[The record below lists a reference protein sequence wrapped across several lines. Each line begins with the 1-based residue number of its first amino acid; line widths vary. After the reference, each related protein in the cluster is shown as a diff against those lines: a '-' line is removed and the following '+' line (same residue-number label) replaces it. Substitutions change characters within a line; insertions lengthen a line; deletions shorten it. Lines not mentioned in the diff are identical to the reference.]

1 MFIGYKDGSIIFG
14 GTTNQPHDNLVI
26 TLDEMEQLA
35 AFYQHEQDKTAVKE
49 YLKTAINILGSA
61 EISTELA
68 KKYLYDAGLLDQL
81 VEESNHSQENF
92 GDNFLTSIAKGIE
105 ALEKRFDVKKWEGL
119 PEPVA
124 NRMAH
129 EFIAERNPCRWTG
142 SGDAPDDVGFEP
154 LNFPIDDIYPKGD
167 KPVLR
172 MQLIGTTFPKLHYVY
187 ECSIIENG
195 VDLWARRTQDA
206 MTAGSIE
213 SLADTILYVARA
225 YELSKGFE
233 RVYVQRSTLDKEEYD
248 GIIAGFR
255 YGANFDKNSFISVSG
270 FFPDDIDMTITWKC
284 DDDGKVYNEAVLHKN
299 SSEEVL
305 AYSGRMY
312 KFCNHYVLPYKG
324 AEYHVIVNVLPEP
337 HVLEKTVYI
346 SEKHART
353 IEKYLRGKELQGMGA
368 SLSETATF
376 PDGFS
381 LDIRCCGTEDD
392 SFAEAILYDCEDKEV
407 ALTEPCDAFTGCWEL
422 EDETTGTTYRAHVM
436 TESDYN

>member
-1 MFIGYKDGSIIFG
+1 MFIDYKDGSIIFG
-14 GTTNQPHDNLVI
+14 GTANQPHDNLVI

-35 AFYQHEQDKTAVKE
+35 DFYQYEQDKAAVKE
-49 YLKTAINILGSA
+49 YLKAVISIPGSA
-61 EISTELA
+61 EIFTELA

-81 VEESNHSQENF
+81 IEESNHNQENF
-92 GDNFLTSIAKGIE
+92 GNDFLTSVAKGVKT
-105 ALEKRFDVKKWEGL
+105 LEEKLNVKGWEGL
-119 PEPVA
+119 TKNIA

-213 SLADTILYVARA
+213 DLADTILYVARA

-233 RVYVQRSTLDKEEYD
+233 RVYVQHSTLDKEEYD
-248 GIIAGFR
+248 GIIAGFH

-284 DDDGKVYNEAVLHKN
+284 DDNGKVYNEAVLHKN
-299 SSEEVL
+299 SSEEAL
-305 AYSGRMY
+305 ARSGRMY
-312 KFCNHYVLPYKG
+312 EFCNHYVLPYKG
-324 AEYHVIVNVLPEP
+324 AESHVIVNVLPEP
-337 HVLEKTVYI
+337 HVLEKTIYI
-346 SEKHART
+346 GEKRAET
-353 IEKYLRGKELQGMGA
+353 IEKYLRAKELQGMGV
-368 SLSETATF
+368 SLSETAVF

-381 LDIRCCGTEDD
+381 MDIRCCGTDVD
-392 SFAEAILYDCEDKEV
+392 SFTEAILYDREGKEV
-407 ALTEPCDAFTGCWEL
+407 ALTEPCDVFTGCWEL
-422 EDETTGTTYRAHVM
+422 EDETTGTTYRVHVM
-436 TESDYN
+436 TKPHLN

>member
-35 AFYQHEQDKTAVKE
+35 AFYQHEQDKTAVKK

-105 ALEKRFDVKKWEGL
+105 ALEKKLDVKKWEGL

-172 MQLIGTTFPKLHYVY
+172 M
-187 ECSIIENG
+187 
-195 VDLWARRTQDA
+195 
-206 MTAGSIE
+206 
-213 SLADTILYVARA
+213 
-225 YELSKGFE
+225 
-233 RVYVQRSTLDKEEYD
+233 
-248 GIIAGFR
+248 
-255 YGANFDKNSFISVSG
+255 
-270 FFPDDIDMTITWKC
+270 
-284 DDDGKVYNEAVLHKN
+284 
-299 SSEEVL
+299 
-305 AYSGRMY
+305 
-312 KFCNHYVLPYKG
+312 
-324 AEYHVIVNVLPEP
+324 
-337 HVLEKTVYI
+337 
-346 SEKHART
+346 
-353 IEKYLRGKELQGMGA
+353 
-368 SLSETATF
+368 
-376 PDGFS
+376 
-381 LDIRCCGTEDD
+381 
-392 SFAEAILYDCEDKEV
+392 
-407 ALTEPCDAFTGCWEL
+407 
-422 EDETTGTTYRAHVM
+422 
-436 TESDYN
+436 

>member
-1 MFIGYKDGSIIFG
+1 MFISYKDDSVILSR
-14 GTTNQPHDNLVI
+14 TSNQPHNVLVI

-35 AFYQHEQDKTAVKE
+35 DFYQYEQDKAAVKE
-49 YLKTAINILGSA
+49 YLKTAINIPGSA
-61 EISTELA
+61 EVSAELA

-81 VEESNHSQENF
+81 IEESNHNQEEF
-92 GDNFLTSIAKGIE
+92 GDDFFLSVVKGVKT
-105 ALEKRFDVKKWEGL
+105 LEEKLNVKEWEGL
-119 PEPVA
+119 TESVA

-172 MQLIGTTFPKLHYVY
+172 MQLVGTTFPKLHYVY

-195 VDLWARRTQDA
+195 VDLWARRTHDA
-206 MTAGSIE
+206 MTAGRIE
-213 SLADTILYVARA
+213 SLANTILYVARA

-312 KFCNHYVLPYKG
+312 EFCNHYVLPYKG
-324 AEYHVIVNVLPEP
+324 AEYRVIVNVLPEP

-346 SEKHART
+346 SEKRVQT

-368 SLSETATF
+368 SLSETAVF
-376 PDGFS
+376 PDGFCM
-381 LDIRCCGTEDD
+381 DIRCCGTEDD
-392 SFAEAILYDCEDKEV
+392 SFTEAILYDREGKEV
-407 ALTEPCDAFTGCWEL
+407 ALTEPCDVFTGCWEL
-422 EDETTGTTYRAHVM
+422 EDETTGTTYRIHVM
-436 TESDYN
+436 TKPHLN

>member
-105 ALEKRFDVKKWEGL
+105 ALEKRLDVKEWEGL

-154 LNFPIDDIYPKGD
+154 LNLPIDDIYPKGD

-172 MQLIGTTFPKLHYVY
+172 IQNLEDFDEACEALDS
-187 ECSIIENG
+187 CG
-195 VDLWARRTQDA
+195 VKFELDGGDRIMVEDELRQDA
-206 MTAGSIE
+206 
-213 SLADTILYVARA
+213 
-225 YELSKGFE
+225 LSVF
-233 RVYVQRSTLDKEEYD
+233 DEYD
-248 GIIAGFR
+248 
-255 YGANFDKNSFISVSG
+255 
-270 FFPDDIDMTITWKC
+270 ID
-284 DDDGKVYNEAVLHKN
+284 A
-299 SSEEVL
+299 EEV
-305 AYSGRMY
+305 
-312 KFCNHYVLPYKG
+312 
-324 AEYHVIVNVLPEP
+324 
-337 HVLEKTVYI
+337 
-346 SEKHART
+346 
-353 IEKYLRGKELQGMGA
+353 
-368 SLSETATF
+368 
-376 PDGFS
+376 
-381 LDIRCCGTEDD
+381 
-392 SFAEAILYDCEDKEV
+392 
-407 ALTEPCDAFTGCWEL
+407 
-422 EDETTGTTYRAHVM
+422 
-436 TESDYN
+436 

>member
-105 ALEKRFDVKKWEGL
+105 ALEKRLDAKEWEGL

-154 LNFPIDDIYPKGD
+154 LNFPIDDIYYLCLTKQTNPFWSMT
-167 KPVLR
+167 PAATTSSS
-172 MQLIGTTFPKLHYVY
+172 MQPCSSRAPLTISGPRHPFIFCSNKKNLSTAYPYVKLAIRTMTSMVRSS
-187 ECSIIENG
+187 CSR
-195 VDLWARRTQDA
+195 ARL
-206 MTAGSIE
+206 MT
-213 SLADTILYVARA
+213 R
-225 YELSKGFE
+225 
-233 RVYVQRSTLDKEEYD
+233 
-248 GIIAGFR
+248 
-255 YGANFDKNSFISVSG
+255 
-270 FFPDDIDMTITWKC
+270 
-284 DDDGKVYNEAVLHKN
+284 
-299 SSEEVL
+299 
-305 AYSGRMY
+305 
-312 KFCNHYVLPYKG
+312 
-324 AEYHVIVNVLPEP
+324 
-337 HVLEKTVYI
+337 
-346 SEKHART
+346 
-353 IEKYLRGKELQGMGA
+353 
-368 SLSETATF
+368 
-376 PDGFS
+376 
-381 LDIRCCGTEDD
+381 
-392 SFAEAILYDCEDKEV
+392 
-407 ALTEPCDAFTGCWEL
+407 
-422 EDETTGTTYRAHVM
+422 
-436 TESDYN
+436 

>member
-1 MFIGYKDGSIIFG
+1 MFISYKDGSIIFG
-14 GTTNQPHDNLVI
+14 GTANRPHDNLVI

-35 AFYQHEQDKTAVKE
+35 DFYQYEQDKAAVKE
-49 YLKTAINILGSA
+49 YLKAAISIPGSA

-81 VEESNHSQENF
+81 IEESNHNQENF
-92 GDNFLTSIAKGIE
+92 GDDFLTSVAKGVKT
-105 ALEKRFDVKKWEGL
+105 LEEKLNVKGWEGL
-119 PEPVA
+119 TKNIA

-172 MQLIGTTFPKLHYVY
+172 MQLVGTTFPKLHYVY

-213 SLADTILYVARA
+213 SLADTILYVAHA

-248 GIIAGFR
+248 GIIAGFH
-255 YGANFDKNSFISVSG
+255 YGASFDKNSFISVSG
-270 FFPDDIDMTITWKC
+270 FFPDDLDMTITWTC
-284 DDDGKVYNEAVLHKN
+284 DNNGKVYNEAILHKN
-299 SSEEVL
+299 SSEQVL
-305 AYSGRMY
+305 SRSGRMY
-312 KFCNHYVLPYKG
+312 KFCSHYILPYKG
-324 AEYHVIVNVLPEP
+324 AEYHVLVDVLPEP
-337 HVLEKTVYI
+337 HVLEKTIYI
-346 SEKHART
+346 SEKYAET
-353 IEKYLRGKELQGMGA
+353 IDKYLRGKELQGLDA
-368 SLSETATF
+368 TLSETATF
-376 PDGFS
+376 PDGFDM
-381 LDIRCCGTEDD
+381 DIRCCGTDAD
-392 SFAEAILYDCEDKEV
+392 SFTEAILYDRKGKVV
-407 ALTEPCDAFTGCWEL
+407 ALTDPCDTFTGCWEL
-422 EDETTGTTYRAHVM
+422 EDETTGTTYRVHVM
-436 TESDYN
+436 TKPRIN

>member
-1 MFIGYKDGSIIFG
+1 M
-14 GTTNQPHDNLVI
+14 P
-26 TLDEMEQLA
+26 
-35 AFYQHEQDKTAVKE
+35 
-49 YLKTAINILGSA
+49 
-61 EISTELA
+61 EL
-68 KKYLYDAGLLDQL
+68 
-81 VEESNHSQENF
+81 
-92 GDNFLTSIAKGIE
+92 
-105 ALEKRFDVKKWEGL
+105 
-119 PEPVA
+119 VA

-154 LNFPIDDIYPKGD
+154 LNFPIDDIYPKGNT
-167 KPVLR
+167 PVLR
-172 MQLIGTTFPKLHYVY
+172 MQLIGTAFPKLHYVY

-213 SLADTILYVARA
+213 SLAETILYVARA

-270 FFPDDIDMTITWKC
+270 IFPDDIDMTITWKC

-312 KFCNHYVLPYKG
+312 EFCNHYVLPYKG

-337 HVLEKTVYI
+337 HVLEKTIYI
-346 SEKHART
+346 GEKRARS

-368 SLSETATF
+368 SLSETAVF

-381 LDIRCCGTEDD
+381 MDIRCCGTEDD
-392 SFAEAILYDCEDKEV
+392 SFTEAILYDCEGEEV
-407 ALTEPCDAFTGCWEL
+407 ALTDPCDAFTGCWEL
-422 EDETTGTTYRAHVM
+422 EDETTGTTYRVHVM
-436 TESDYN
+436 TKPHLN